1 VPIHAAGI
9 YEGYE
14 QECCSDYVVS
24 SYTPT
29 LETLLRAQR
38 GAQSIS
44 TKKSQLTVI
53 TDAASS
59 NVLHVEKDKIT
70 EIAKLADLDVNTDQ
84 PVTKSQVLASLKPAH
99 IAHIACHAS
108 LDEFQFTGYTVTVS
122 DLMELNTENAFLA
135 FLSYGNSVRVGEQK
149 PDDGNIAVAML
160 YAGFRSVVGTMG

>member
-38 GAQSIS
+38 GAQSIN
-44 TKKSQLTVI
+44 KKQSQLTVI

-59 NVLHVEKDKIT
+59 EVLHVEKERIT
-70 EIAKLADLDVNTDQ
+70 EIAKLANLSVNTDQ
-84 PVTKSQVLASLKPAH
+84 PATKSQVLASLKLAH
-99 IAHIACHAS
+99 IAHIACRAS
-108 LDEFQFTGYTVTVS
+108 RNEFQFTDYILTVS
-122 DLMELNTENAFLA
+122 DLMELDMENAFLA
-135 FLSYGNSVRVGEQK
+135 FLSYGNSLRVDEQK
-149 PDDGNIAVAML
+149 LDDGNTAVAML